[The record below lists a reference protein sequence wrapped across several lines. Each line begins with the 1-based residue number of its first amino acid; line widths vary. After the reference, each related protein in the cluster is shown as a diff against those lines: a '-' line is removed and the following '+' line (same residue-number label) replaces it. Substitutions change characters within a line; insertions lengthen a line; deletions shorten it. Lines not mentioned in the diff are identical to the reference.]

1 MEDMPVHI
9 SAKLILSLIL
19 AASPVLG
26 QDAVRGKETYLR
38 YCATCH
44 GIDARGG
51 GPTGAVLTLRP
62 TDLTQLSAANG
73 GTFPTIRVVM
83 RIDGREPLV
92 SHGSPMPIYGE
103 FFEGR
108 DVAMKAPNGMPILT
122 SQPVVDLVVW
132 LQSIQDG

>member
-1 MEDMPVHI
+1 MPD
-9 SAKLILSLIL
+9 
-19 AASPVLG
+19 P
-26 QDAVRGKETYLR
+26 
-38 YCATCH
+38 
-44 GIDARGG
+44 
-51 GPTGAVLTLRP
+51 GPAVLTLRP
-62 TDLTQLSAANG
+62 TNLTRRPTTNG

-122 SQPVVDLVVW
+122 SQPVVDLVDW
-132 LQSIQDG
+132 LEDTQD